1 MTNYENDNHLPEEE
15 LTEQAENEA
24 AEEETELSYDA
35 DGEVSETVEIEEYDD
50 GEDISAVAESLAMF
64 RNPHASPDAKK
75 TENEAES
82 GANPDEDDAQNIGV
96 GHLFYGF
103 TLKKTVVT
111 VLAALLTLGV
121 MLSSMVTAVAF
132 SGDKT
137 KRPSDCDMTEDEE
150 AEEKARE
157 EAAKRAPLVYED
169 ENAQFKV
176 RLDFFDREDIELY
189 TTKMTLGEL
198 LDKSGIELEEG
209 EEPTISLD
217 TILGGDATVA
227 FDKYE
232 TVTDVVTETVDY
244 ETEARETD
252 LIWIGTTNYVQ
263 YGKEGKAEIT
273 YSVKLKNGEEV
284 SREEVGRYTVEWPV
298 KEIYEVGVGGSFTG
312 ADGNSY
318 TYSMRKI
325 VKATYYYIP
334 NDPYTYLGN
343 HPDHSTIAVDMNVIP
358 LGTWLYVK
366 NNRYDFG
373 LRQAQDIGGA
383 IKGDM
388 IDIWLDGTEAGYAN
402 FHQEGI
408 VYDMEVYYV
417 N

>member
-24 AEEETELSYDA
+24 VEEETELSYDA
-35 DGEVSETVEIEEYDD
+35 DGEVSETDENEEYDD

-137 KRPSDCDMTEDEE
+137 KRPSDCDMTADEE

-244 ETEARETD
+244 ETEARQTD